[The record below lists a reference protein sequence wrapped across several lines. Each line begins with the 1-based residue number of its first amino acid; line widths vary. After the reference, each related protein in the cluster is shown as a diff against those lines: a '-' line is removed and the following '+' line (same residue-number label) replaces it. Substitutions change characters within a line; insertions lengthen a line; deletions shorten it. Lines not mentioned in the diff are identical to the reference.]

1 MKNLL
6 ITGGTGFF
14 GRAILRHLHFEM
26 MVRGKLI
33 FDEVTILSRYPELFQ
48 LKYPSLANLPWVRMH
63 TGDVLKPRT
72 LPQHLNFNSIIHA
85 ASDSTYVTGV
95 TPLIIYRQI
104 VEGTENILKFA
115 VACNA
120 KRFLFTSSGASYG
133 TQPLDMEKIA
143 ETYNAMPD
151 PLSPFNAYG
160 VGKRTAEH
168 LCSQYSHQYGI
179 ETIIARCFAFVGEDL
194 PKDAHFAI
202 GNFIRDALEKPE
214 IIVNG
219 DGKTVRSYMHQ
230 SDLAKWLITML
241 LYGSSR
247 NAYNVGSEEEISI
260 GEVASMVRDT
270 LSPNKLVNINN
281 MISDEIGQR
290 SRYIPDITKA
300 KKDLQLNIEISL
312 KEAIKLSAGDKFNL
326 NN

>member
-26 MVRGKLI
+26 IVRGNLI
-33 FDEVTILSRYPELFQ
+33 FDEVTILSRFPERFQ
-48 LKYPSLANLPWVRMH
+48 LKYPSLANLPWVKMYI
-63 TGDVLKPRT
+63 GDVLKPRT
-72 LPQHLNFNSIIHA
+72 LPKNLNVNFIIHA
-85 ASDSTYVTGV
+85 ASNSTYVSGV
-95 TPLIIYRQI
+95 TPLKTYRQI
-104 VEGTENILKFA
+104 IDGTENMLKFA
-115 VACNA
+115 VDYNV
-120 KRFLFTSSGASYG
+120 KRFLLASSGASYG
-133 TQPLDMEKIA
+133 TQPLEMEKIP

-160 VGKRTAEH
+160 VAKRTAEH

-202 GNFIRDALEKPE
+202 GNFIRDSLEKPE

-219 DGKTVRSYMHQ
+219 DGSPVRSYMHQ

-241 LYGSSR
+241 LYGESG
-247 NAYNVGSEEEISI
+247 NAYNVGSDEAISI
-260 GEVASMVRDT
+260 AEVACLVRDT
-270 LSPNKLVNINN
+270 LSPNKIVNIKKI
-281 MISDEIGQR
+281 ISVEKSLIN
-290 SRYIPDITKA
+290 RYIPDITKA
-300 KKDLQLNIEISL
+300 KKNLNLNIEIAL
-312 KEAIKLSAGDKFNL
+312 KEAIKLSVRDKL
-326 NN
+326 Q